1 MYGIVLNLCRY
12 HWRLT
17 EYRRSLVVTFF
28 LTALVYLVAV
38 AELLAR
44 DEPNANQY
52 LSVLLVVASFFIFSC
67 LTLAVHLVPLTICSL
82 KSTNLISTTLVSEL
96 SVWIAQLAATLILVV
111 SQFLI
116 FAPLFVL
123 QFQHISW
130 LDILELGAI
139 FISGSLWLQVIGLV
153 MSEHIYQRIFPR
165 KSPKMFI
172 LGIIISLIVLPA
184 ISPVSWSRLL
194 SPIYVLVRSLIDVSH
209 ETGLTSSAIGLYIIG
224 YFLFS
229 LVHFFLK
236 EVP

>member
-1 MYGIVLNLCRY
+1 MICLIQRVNDAEVKIKDISYSKIEKGLLIFLGIEKDDGNEDLDYIVKKTLGLRIFSDQKNKM
-12 HWRLT
+12 
-17 EYRRSLVVTFF
+17 
-28 LTALVYLVAV
+28 
-38 AELLAR
+38 
-44 DEPNANQY
+44 N
-52 LSVLLVVASFFIFSC
+52 LSVQDIKGQ
-67 LTLAVHLVPLTICSL
+67 I
-82 KSTNLISTTLVSEL
+82 LI
-96 SVWIAQLAATLILVV
+96 V

-130 LDILELGAI
+130 LDRLKLGAI

-194 SPIYVLVRSLIDVSH
+194 SPIYVLVRSLIDVSN
-209 ETGLTSSAIGLYIIG
+209 ETGLTSSAIGIYIIG